1 MRHSATL
8 SMGHTYLRI
17 FGYYGDFCAKVII
30 PFCRAHLYKLGK
42 VPVPGSNKQV
52 WKVTHVFAQSNYDKT
67 EYRIPVSLMKEFI
80 EFAKYRGYNTSRIAI
95 ETEPEIEGADCEF
108 ELRPEMSTPL
118 VEQEEWIEYQ
128 LAEGAIKINNAPT
141 GGGKALANDTPVRTI
156 HGWRPISQLRV
167 NDMVMAPDGS
177 MTYVAGVFPQG
188 RTRAYHMVFEDRRS
202 VVACPNHQWEVRAE
216 GESDWQVLTTQQLI
230 DSGKTWYIPLT
241 ASERNPDRRDIIEPY
256 LIGNTDRILGEKYLE
271 GSHSQ
276 RMALLR
282 GLLDNGGEPQKD
294 GSILFK
300 TEYGITAKMVRDLVR
315 SIGGIAEAKFRKF
328 KNSVIL
334 RHRTPEVLFTDE
346 TKQDKLRNS
355 ENRDLALKIINIT
368 ETDPTETTCIAVEH
382 PSHCFVVKDYIVTH
396 NTYMSLYTA
405 VKLGKRILITV
416 QPRYITTWIND
427 IEKTLITKPGDIVVW
442 ENASLPLLGENI
454 EKGILNPK
462 IVIVPFSRISGY
474 LRNNRKDSTAVP
486 LGKIFEQ
493 INPGLR
499 IVDEGH
505 ESFHE
510 ICLSLFHGNVKK
522 LITNSAT
529 LSGDDPFMNRMYN
542 LMLPISLRLKEPD
555 PENYIDIVAYMYHL
569 CQRKFFL
576 KTMQFGSYNDMALE
590 ASILRSPVLTE
601 FYFKIADKM
610 FQEYYLGIGQ
620 PGDYGYVPPIRE
632 EGTKALFFF
641 SRIEMCE
648 TMLAMFQQKYPHLDF
663 CTFLGTKDKKTPT
676 KYLEHEIVITTPGS
690 CGTGKDIPGLVRTFC
705 FHTVFSTQRN
715 KQMIGRLRQ
724 FRGKFAHFIGR
735 ITPMFIFAF
744 CNDLGKHQ
752 ECFQKRR
759 IAFASKEKSFKLIES
774 NCSLN

>member
-1 MRHSATL
+1 
-8 SMGHTYLRI
+8 MGHTYLRI
-17 FGYYGDFCAKVII
+17 FGYYGDFCARVII
-30 PFCRAHLYKLGK
+30 PFCRAHLYKVGK
-42 VPVPGSNKQV
+42 VPVPGTNKQA
-52 WKVTHVFAQSNYDKT
+52 WKVTHVFAQSNHDKT
-67 EYRIPVSLMKEFI
+67 EYRIPATLMKEFI
-80 EFAKYRGYNTSRIAI
+80 EFAQYRGYNTARIAI

-108 ELRPEMSTPL
+108 QLRPEMSTPL
-118 VEQEEWIEYQ
+118 DHQVEWLDYQ
-128 LAEGAIKINNAPT
+128 LADGGVKVNNAPT

-156 HGWRPISQLRV
+156 HGWRPIGQIKV
-167 NDMVMAPDGS
+167 NDLVMAPDGS
-177 MTYVAGVFPQG
+177 HTYVTGVFPQG
-188 RTRAYHMVFEDRRS
+188 MTRAYRLQFEDGR
-202 VVACPNHQWEVRAE
+202 VIVACPDHQWEVRAK
-216 GESDWQVLTTQQLI
+216 GETEWQVLTTQQMV

-241 ASERNPDRRDIIEPY
+241 ASERNPDRGDIIEPY
-256 LIGNTDRILGEKYLE
+256 LIGKTDRILGEKYLE

-282 GLLDNGGEPQKD
+282 GLLDNGGEPQLD
-294 GSILFK
+294 GSIVFK

-315 SIGGIAEAKFRKF
+315 SIGGIAEAKFKKF

-334 RHRTPEVLFTDE
+334 RHRTPEILFTDE
-346 TKQDKLRNS
+346 VKQDKLRNS
-355 ENRDLALKIINIT
+355 ENRDLALKILQIVET
-368 ETDPTETTCIAVEH
+368 EPTETTCIAVEH

-396 NTYMSLYTA
+396 NTYMGLYTA
-405 VKLGKRILITV
+405 VQLGKRVLITV
-416 QPRYITTWIND
+416 QPRYITTWVND
-427 IEKTLITKPGDIVVW
+427 IEKTLITKPGDVIVW

-454 EKGILNPK
+454 EKGLLNPK
-462 IVIVPFSRISGY
+462 IVIVPFSRISLY
-474 LRNNRKDSTAVP
+474 LRNNRKDPHAVS
-486 LGKIFEQ
+486 LSKIFEQ
-493 INPGLR
+493 INAGYR

-510 ICLSLFHGNVKK
+510 VALSMFHGNHKK
-522 LITNSAT
+522 MVTLTAT
-529 LSGDDPFMNRMYN
+529 LKADDPFMNKMYN
-542 LMLPISLRLKEPD
+542 LMLPISIRLKEPE
-555 PENYIDIVAYMYHL
+555 PENYINIVAYMYHL

-601 FYFKIADKM
+601 FYFKIAKKAFD
-610 FQEYYLGIGQ
+610 EYYYGVGV
-620 PGDYGYVPPIRE
+620 PGDYNFIPPTRE
-632 EGTKALFFF
+632 EGTKCLFFF

-648 TMLAMFQQKYPHLDF
+648 TMLAMFQKVYPDLDF

-690 CGTGKDIPGLVRTFC
+690 CGTGKDIPGLVTTIC

-724 FRGKFAHFIGR
+724 FRGKFAHFNGR
-735 ITPMFIFAF
+735 ITPTFVFPF

-759 IAFASKEKSFKLIES
+759 IAFANKEKDFKLIES